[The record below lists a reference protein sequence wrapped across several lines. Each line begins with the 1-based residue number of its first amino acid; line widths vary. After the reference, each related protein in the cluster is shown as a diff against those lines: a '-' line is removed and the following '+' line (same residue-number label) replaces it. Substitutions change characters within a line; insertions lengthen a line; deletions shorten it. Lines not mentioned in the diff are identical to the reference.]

1 MSRTVLIV
9 EDDRDLR
16 LVLADFLKEAGYETL
31 SAKSAEDAIELLET
45 IVRPCVVLLDYRM
58 PGVGANGFLMAI
70 EALADAD
77 EFKIV
82 LMTGM
87 QGAELRSDARVVHR
101 LMKPFGRELL
111 LGILVQ
117 HGGQPARRLVGGTE

>member
-1 MSRTVLIV
+1 MSSQTVLIV
-9 EDDRDLR
+9 EDDLDLR
-16 LVLADFLKEAGYETL
+16 SAIAENVYEAGYEPVT
-31 SAKSAEDAIELLET
+31 AKSAEDALELLKT
-45 IVRPCVVLLDYRM
+45 VVRPCVVLLDFLM
-58 PGVGANGFLMAI
+58 PGVGADGFLTAL

-87 QGAELRSDARVVHR
+87 QGAKLRSDARVVHR
-101 LMKPFGRELL
+101 LMKPFEMELL

-117 HGGQPARRLVGGTE
+117 HCGQPAPRLAEG